1 MQKFKNIIFL
11 YSPPIFWCF
20 LIFYLS
26 SQPDL
31 KVSEGIWDLIL
42 RKIGHITEYFVLVIL
57 VSRAISGSI
66 FEINKKS
73 LIIAALFSF
82 LFAISDEYHQ
92 TFTHG
97 RHGLPIDVGID
108 ALGIILAGI
117 SFWRLKNNF
126 SMPR

>member
-1 MQKFKNIIFL
+1 MRKLKNIISL
-11 YSPPIFWCF
+11 YFPPALWCF

-42 RKIGHITEYFVLVIL
+42 RKIGHITEYFILVIL
-57 VSRAISGSI
+57 VSRAIFGSI

-73 LIIAALFSF
+73 LIIAAFFSF

-97 RHGLPIDVGID
+97 RQGAPIDVGID
-108 ALGIILAGI
+108 SIGIILAGI
-117 SFWRLKNNF
+117 FLPHFKK
-126 SMPR
+126 